1 MRSLCDQGCKN
12 RTWRAGLSQ
21 CLSDLEMLAR
31 CMGVEKKSSMSVAA
45 QARGVYS
52 HTKAVSLCRF
62 FTGFHAV
69 LEQTHHA
76 KCLALQIDVTRF

>member
-1 MRSLCDQGCKN
+1 
-12 RTWRAGLSQ
+12 
-21 CLSDLEMLAR
+21 
-31 CMGVEKKSSMSVAA
+31 MSVAA